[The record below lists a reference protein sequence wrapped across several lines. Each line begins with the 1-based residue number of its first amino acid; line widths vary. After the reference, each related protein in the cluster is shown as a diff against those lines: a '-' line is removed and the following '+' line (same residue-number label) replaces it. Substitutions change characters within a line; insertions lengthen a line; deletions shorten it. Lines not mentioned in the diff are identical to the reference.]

1 LASAESELYLPYCG
15 FQERSLEQSKEGTKQ
30 QDTEERVNAPVI
42 TEENLAE
49 MVPPVLQ
56 GLREAGYFTDDIK
69 IGNVLRL
76 CISTT
81 EWH

>member
-15 FQERSLEQSKEGTKQ
+15 FQDESNEATKQ
-30 QDTEERVNAPVI
+30 QKDTEERVNAPVI

-56 GLREAGYFTDDIK
+56 GLREAGYFIDDIK
-69 IGNVLRL
+69 IGNVLKL

-81 EWH
+81 VPQ